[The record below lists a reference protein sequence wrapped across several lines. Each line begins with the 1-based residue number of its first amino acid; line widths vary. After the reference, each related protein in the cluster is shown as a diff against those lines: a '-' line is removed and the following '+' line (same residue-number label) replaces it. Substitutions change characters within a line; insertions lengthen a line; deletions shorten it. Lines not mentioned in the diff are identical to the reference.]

1 MECSILVHNGGMPV
15 LNKIM
20 RQSVS
25 LPTETARKVQRLAKG
40 RRLSSNRILV
50 ELVEDGLAAQ
60 ERKQQEFFALAERFR
75 SATDKKEAEKLGDE
89 LGRMVFGG

>member
-1 MECSILVHNGGMPV
+1 MLHNGDMPV
-15 LNKIM
+15 SKKVP
-20 RQSVS
+20 RQSIS
-25 LPTETARKVQRLAKG
+25 LPADVAQRVQRIAKA
-40 RRLSSNRILV
+40 RRLSANRMLV

-75 SATDKKEAEKLGDE
+75 SATDKKEVQRLGDE

>member
-1 MECSILVHNGGMPV
+1 MVDMPPAKKAV
-15 LNKIM
+15 
-20 RQSVS
+20 RQSIS
-25 LPTETARKVQRLAKG
+25 LPADIAHRVQRIAKA
-40 RRLSSNRILV
+40 RRLSSNRVLI

-75 SATDKKEAEKLGDE
+75 SATDKKEVARLGDE